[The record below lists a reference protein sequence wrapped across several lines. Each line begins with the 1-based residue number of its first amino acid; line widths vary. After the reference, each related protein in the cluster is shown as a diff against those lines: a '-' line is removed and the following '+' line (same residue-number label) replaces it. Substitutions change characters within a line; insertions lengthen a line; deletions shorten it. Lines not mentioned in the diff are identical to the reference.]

1 MVPDTE
7 FRSYYDH
14 PIVKPAPWDWKIPT
28 YLYTGGLAAGS
39 GLIAAGAELTG
50 ARQLQRN
57 ARLVALGA
65 LGASTAALIADLG
78 RPERF
83 LAMMRTVKLTSPMS
97 VGSWILAG
105 FGGFTGA
112 AAAAEILQE
121 VVPSTQDN
129 ALVRVAGR
137 GASLGSGFFA
147 PPLAAYTAVLL
158 SNTATPTWHGV
169 YKELP
174 FVFVGSGV
182 AAAAGAAIITSPAEQ
197 TGPARRLA
205 VGGAAV
211 ELAAYQLM
219 SNRAGV
225 IGEPLHQGQAGRLI
239 TASKVATVVG
249 AGLTLLGRRSRAAS
263 VLGGLALNAGSALLR
278 FGVFE
283 AGMESARDPRYT
295 VVPQRQRLEAR
306 RAAAAAELAEGSG
319 ADAISGA

>member
-1 MVPDTE
+1 MVPDAQ

-14 PIVKPAPWDWKIPT
+14 PIVKPAPWDWKIPA

-39 GLIAAGAELTG
+39 GLLAAGAELTG
-50 ARQLQRN
+50 RADLQRN
-57 ARLVALGA
+57 ARLVALAA

-78 RPERF
+78 RPDRF

-112 AAAAEILQE
+112 AAGAEILQQ
-121 VVPSTQDN
+121 VVPATRDS

-169 YKELP
+169 YRELP

-182 AAAAGAAIITSPAEQ
+182 AAAGGAAMITTATEQ

-219 SNRAGV
+219 SSRAGV
-225 IGEPLHQGQAGRLI
+225 VGEPLHQGSAGRLI
-239 TASKVATVVG
+239 TASKVATAVG
-249 AGLTLLGRRSRAAS
+249 AGLTLLAGRSRTVS

-283 AGMESARDPRYT
+283 AGMASAKDPRYT
-295 VVPQRQRLEAR
+295 VVPQRERLDAR
-306 RAAAAAELAEGSG
+306 RREAERAALS
-319 ADAISGA
+319 